1 MTEVPEQY
9 YTPIG
14 TQISREKIVND
25 WIENYQKENEGK
37 LTDFSEGSEIRNIL
51 ESFALS
57 VYSLMYY
64 DMLEYRQHWLIY
76 SKGSYLDLKGT
87 ELRLPR
93 KTGSY
98 AQGTVTITLPSVQ
111 EEDISVDDLSF
122 INLDTEITYTPY
134 KSLTQIN
141 NDFEYVIPS
150 GELQIEIP
158 VICTISGTIGNT
170 DINTVNAFEDEL
182 TLDGVT
188 VTNEIAITGGLDE
201 ELDDDYRSRLL
212 ARERNGSFG
221 NKNWYENIVTEIEGV
236 HDAYVTYGGKF
247 VKVYINGNVKPISS
261 YTLNLCLD
269 QLNIKANHLLH
280 HRFEVFEP
288 NYIDLNLKI
297 ELNEKVIKNKTY
309 GTDIKTFEVTENMI
323 MKRLQTLIDGGTDGD
338 MSFIGYKLGETLK
351 ETDII
356 SALESIDG
364 IVSVTPYI
372 ANNYGQYVRFSEITC
387 QNEEV
392 VRLTNVIV
400 EFRDKVEVYEGD
412 D

>member
-1 MTEVPEQY
+1 MGEVPEQY
-9 YTPIG
+9 YTPTG
-14 TQISREKIVND
+14 TQITREKIVND
-25 WIENYQKENEGK
+25 WIENYQNEYEGK

-93 KTGSY
+93 KTGAY

-111 EEDISVDDLSF
+111 EEDISVDDLNF
-122 INLDTEITYTPY
+122 INPETGIIYSPY
-134 KSLTQIN
+134 KNIIQIN
-141 NDFEYVIPS
+141 DDFEYVIPA
-150 GELQIEIP
+150 GELQIEVP
-158 VICTISGTIGNT
+158 VICSINGSIGNT
-170 DINTVNAFEDEL
+170 EIGTVTMFDDEL
-182 TLDGVT
+182 SIDNVT
-188 VTNEIAITGGLDE
+188 VTNTIPITGGTDDE
-201 ELDDDYRSRLL
+201 TDDEYRSRLL

-221 NKNWYENIVTEIEGV
+221 NSNWYENICTEIEGV

-247 VKVYINGNVKPISS
+247 VKVYINGNVKPVSS
-261 YTLNLCLD
+261 YVLNLCLD

-309 GTDIKTFEVTENMI
+309 GTTTKTFEVTENMI
-323 MKRLQTLIDGGTDGD
+323 LNRLQTLIDGGTDGD
-338 MSFIGYKLGETLK
+338 MDFIGYSLGETLK

-356 SALESIDG
+356 SALTSIEG
-364 IVSVTPYI
+364 IASVTPYI
-372 ANNYGQYVRFSEITC
+372 ANVYGQYVRFSEITC
-387 QNEEV
+387 QKEEV

-400 EFRDKVEVYEGD
+400 EFRDKIEIYEGD

>member
-14 TQISREKIVND
+14 SKITRDKIVND
-25 WIENYQKENEGK
+25 WIENYQNTYEGK

-93 KTGSY
+93 KDGTY
-98 AQGTVTITLPSVQ
+98 AQGVVKITLPSVQ
-111 EEDISVDDLSF
+111 DEDISVDDLSF
-122 INLDTEITYTPY
+122 INTETDISYSPY
-134 KSLTQIN
+134 KNLTQIN
-141 NDFEYVIPS
+141 ENFEYVIKA
-150 GELQIEIP
+150 GDIEIEVP
-158 VICTISGTIGNT
+158 VICDMSGTIGNT
-170 DINTVNAFEDEL
+170 EANTVTGFDDEL
-182 TLDGVT
+182 TIEDVI
-188 VTNEIAITGGLDE
+188 VTNENAITGGLDE

-261 YTLNLCLD
+261 YTLNICLD
-269 QLNIKANHLLH
+269 QLNIKGNHLLH
-280 HRFEVFEP
+280 HRFEVYEP
-288 NYIDLNLKI
+288 NYVDLNLKI

-309 GTDIKTFEVTENMI
+309 GTEVKTFEVTENMI
-323 MKRLQTLIDGGTDGD
+323 MTRLQTLIDGGTDGD
-338 MSFIGYKLGETLK
+338 MDYLGYNLGETLK
-351 ETDII
+351 ESDII
-356 SALESIDG
+356 SALTSLDG
-364 IVSVTPYI
+364 VSNVIPYI
-372 ANNYGQYVRFSEITC
+372 ANNNGQYVRFSEITC
-387 QNEEV
+387 QKEEV

-400 EFRDKVEVYEGD
+400 EFRDKVEIYEGD
-412 D
+412 E